1 MRPTPPISPHL
12 LLLRALDDELF
23 GGYNSEQH
31 TLGAWARDV
40 VCYMQQACPD
50 QTMEEKV
57 VLAVATSAFKDI
69 MHSENWQFLLED
81 AVQRPWA
88 FARTLLIMLN
98 GRIMS
103 ARPQGNISSLLH

>member
-1 MRPTPPISPHL
+1 MLPTPPISPHL

-23 GGYNSEQH
+23 GEPDPKQG
-31 TLGAWARDV
+31 TLEAWARDV

-57 VLAVATSAFKDI
+57 VLAVAVAAFRDI
-69 MHSENWQFLLED
+69 MHNENWQFLLED
-81 AVQRPWA
+81 ALQRPWA

-98 GRIMS
+98 GRITS
-103 ARPQGNISSLLH
+103 ARPKGDISSRLH